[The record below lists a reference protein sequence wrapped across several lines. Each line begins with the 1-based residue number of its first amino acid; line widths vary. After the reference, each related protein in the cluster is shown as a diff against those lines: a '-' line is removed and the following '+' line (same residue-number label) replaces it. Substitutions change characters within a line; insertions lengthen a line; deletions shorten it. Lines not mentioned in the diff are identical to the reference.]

1 MKKNTLRF
9 LLISIFIF
17 LSYSNSLTLDYA
29 LDDRLVIFENDYTLK
44 GYQGVKDIF
53 TKDSF
58 SGYFGHSKNLVAGGR
73 YRPVSQLSFVVE
85 YETFGGDL
93 KQNVGFNRDPKN
105 EKLFEESI
113 LPFISH
119 LVNLLLYILLCFL
132 VFKTLLIIF
141 EKYENDKWYLSIP
154 FLATLLFALHPI
166 HTEAVTNI
174 KGRDEILSM
183 LGAVLT
189 LWCSLKYVKTHRY
202 FWLIFSLISFV
213 FALFSKEN
221 AITYLAVIPLSIYFL
236 NDKKTTKDYI
246 FTLIPLALASLF
258 FLIIRSKVLGAFMAS
273 EVDPNILNNPFV
285 NATFFEKI
293 ATVLLTWG
301 IYLKLMI
308 FPHPLTHDY
317 YPHQIEI
324 TNFANPIVWII
335 LIAVL
340 FVIYYAFK
348 TLSGKKIISFAILFF
363 IITFSITS
371 NLLYSVGTLMNE
383 RFVFVSLLGF
393 SIVCASFFVQWMN
406 KKETKKHSAK
416 KLALIVLI
424 PVMIFYMGKTFARNF
439 TWENDITLFTHD
451 VETSENSIKCNI
463 SAGGSYI
470 KLFHENKKEKNLK
483 LAKKYLD
490 KALSLDP
497 TSYNALLLSGEYYF
511 LKADYET
518 SYKIYADLAKN
529 NPDDPIA
536 AQNAAIVMTKWKGNQ
551 MDEIA
556 NMIIKKEIPKAFDN
570 INKIL
575 QESPNN
581 PDAICLKGKIFGQG
595 LFQMDSARFYF
606 NKALQINPNHVNS
619 LENMGVSYAIQGQL
633 EKALQYFLK
642 ANQLD
647 PNSESIK
654 KNIELVRKQM
664 KQ

>member
-44 GYQGVKDIF
+44 GYDGVQDIF

-93 KQNVGFNRDPKN
+93 KQKVGFNRDPKN
-105 EKLFEESI
+105 EKLFEDSI
-113 LPFISH
+113 LPFVSH
-119 LVNLLLYILLCFL
+119 FVNILLYILLCYL
-132 VFKTLLIIF
+132 VFKSLQIIF

-154 FLATLLFALHPI
+154 FIATLLFALHPI
-166 HTEAVTNI
+166 HTEAITNI

-183 LGAVLT
+183 LGAVLALLCT
-189 LWCSLKYVKTHRY
+189 LKFVKTHRFY
-202 FWLIFSLISFV
+202 WLLLSLITFI

-236 NDKKTTKDYI
+236 NSKKTMKDY
-246 FTLIPLALASLF
+246 TLSMIPLLLASAF
-258 FLIIRSKVLGAFMAS
+258 FLVVRTSVLGGLMTT

-285 NATFFEKI
+285 NATFFEKM

-308 FPHPLTHDY
+308 FPFSLTHDY

-324 TNFANPIVWII
+324 TGFANPLVWII
-335 LIAVL
+335 LMAVVFL
-340 FVIYYAFK
+340 IFYAIK
-348 TLSGKKIISFAILFF
+348 TLSRKNIVSFAILFF

-383 RFVFVSLLGF
+383 RFVFVPLLGF
-393 SIVCASFFVQWMN
+393 SLVCAFYFVKWMQKREPSKSKSN
-406 KKETKKHSAK
+406 
-416 KLALIVLI
+416 KLAYFILI
-424 PVMIFYMGKTFARNF
+424 PILIFYSGRTFARNF
-439 TWENDITLFTHD
+439 VWENDITLFIHD
-451 VETSENSIKCNI
+451 VEISENSIKCNI

-470 KLFHENKKEKNLK
+470 KLYHETKKERNLK

-511 LKADYET
+511 LKEEYET
-518 SYKIYADLAKN
+518 SYQIYSELAEN
-529 NPDDPIA
+529 NPDDLIA

-551 MDEIA
+551 LDEIA
-556 NMIIKKEIPKAFDN
+556 DMIIKKEVDQAIIK

-575 QESPNN
+575 LESPDN

-595 LFQMDSARFYF
+595 MNQMDSARFYF
-606 NKALQINPNHVNS
+606 QKALQINPNHVNS

-633 EKALQYFLK
+633 EKALQYFTK
-642 ANQLD
+642 ANQLN

-664 KQ
+664 SN

>member
-1 MKKNTLRF
+1 MKKNTIRF

-105 EKLFEESI
+105 EKLFEDSI
-113 LPFISH
+113 LPFVSH
-119 LVNLLLYILLCFL
+119 LVNILIYILLCFI
-132 VFKTLLIIF
+132 VFKSLQIIF

-183 LGAVLT
+183 LGAVFT
-189 LWCSLKYVKTHRY
+189 LWCSLKYVKTERIY
-202 FWLIFSLISFV
+202 WVLISFITFS

-221 AITYLAVIPLSIYFL
+221 AITFLAVIPLSIYFL
-236 NDKKTTKDYI
+236 STKKTWKHYL
-246 FTLIPLALASLF
+246 FTIIPLLLASII
-258 FLIIRSKVLGAFMAS
+258 FLIVRSKALGALMAA

-293 ATVLLTWG
+293 ATVLITWG

-324 TNFANPIVWII
+324 TNFANPVVWII

-383 RFVFVSLLGF
+383 RFVFVPLLGF
-393 SIVCASFFVQWMN
+393 SLVCANYFILLMK
-406 KKETKKHSAK
+406 KKELKKNSSRN
-416 KLALIVLI
+416 LAFLILI
-424 PVMIFYMGKTFARNF
+424 PVLFFYMGKTFARNF
-439 TWENDITLFTHD
+439 NWENDITLFTHD
-451 VETSENSIKCNI
+451 VETSGNSIKCNI

-470 KLFHENKKEKNLK
+470 KLYHENKKQKNLK

-497 TSYNALLLSGEYYF
+497 TSYNGLLLYGEYYF
-511 LKADYET
+511 LKGEYQN
-518 SYKIYADLAKN
+518 SYQIYSDLAKN
-529 NPDDPIA
+529 NPGDPVA
-536 AQNAAIVMTKWKGNQ
+536 TENAKIVMIKWKGNQ
-551 MDEIA
+551 LDEIA
-556 NMIIKKEIPKAFDN
+556 DMIIKKEINQAMSN
-570 INKIL
+570 INNIL
-575 QESPNN
+575 IDSPNN

-595 LFQMDSARFYF
+595 LLQMDSARFYF

-619 LENMGVSYAIQGQL
+619 LENMGVSYAIQGEL
-633 EKALQYFLK
+633 EKALTYLLK
-642 ANQLD
+642 ANQIN
-647 PNSESIK
+647 PNSESVK
-654 KNIELVRKQM
+654 KNIELVKANI
-664 KQ
+664 KK

>member
-44 GYQGVKDIF
+44 GYDGVQDILS
-53 TKDSF
+53 KDSF

-93 KQNVGFNRDPKN
+93 KQKVGFNRDPKN
-105 EKLFEESI
+105 EKLFEDSI
-113 LPFISH
+113 LPFVSH
-119 LVNLLLYILLCFL
+119 FVNLLLYILLCYL
-132 VFKTLLIIF
+132 VFKSLQIIF

-154 FLATLLFALHPI
+154 FIATLLFALHPI

-183 LGAVLT
+183 LGAVLALLCT
-189 LWCSLKYVKTHRY
+189 LKFVKTHRFY
-202 FWLIFSLISFV
+202 WLLLSLITFI

-236 NDKKTTKDYI
+236 NSKKTMKDY
-246 FTLIPLALASLF
+246 TLSMIPLVLASAF
-258 FLIIRSKVLGAFMAS
+258 FLVVRTSVLGGLMTT

-285 NATFFEKI
+285 NATFFEKM

-308 FPHPLTHDY
+308 FPFSLTHDY

-324 TNFANPIVWII
+324 TSFANPLVWII
-335 LIAVL
+335 LMAVVFL
-340 FVIYYAFK
+340 IFYAIK
-348 TLSGKKIISFAILFF
+348 TLSRKNIISFAILFF

-371 NLLYSVGTLMNE
+371 NLFYSVGTLMNE
-383 RFVFVSLLGF
+383 RFVFVPLLGF
-393 SIVCASFFVQWMN
+393 SLVCAFYFVKWM
-406 KKETKKHSAK
+406 KKREPSKSKSN
-416 KLALIVLI
+416 KLAYFILI
-424 PVMIFYMGKTFARNF
+424 PILIFYSGRTFARNF
-439 TWENDITLFTHD
+439 VWENDITLFTHD
-451 VETSENSIKCNI
+451 VEISENSIKCNI

-470 KLFHENKKEKNLK
+470 KLYHETKKERNLK

-511 LKADYET
+511 LKGEYET
-518 SYKIYADLAKN
+518 SYQIYSELAKN
-529 NPDDPIA
+529 NPDDLIA

-551 MDEIA
+551 LDEIA
-556 NMIIKKEIPKAFDN
+556 DMIIKKEVNQAMIK

-575 QESPNN
+575 LESPDN

-595 LFQMDSARFYF
+595 MNQMDSARFYF
-606 NKALQINPNHVNS
+606 QKALQINPNHVNS

-633 EKALQYFLK
+633 EKALQYFTK
-642 ANQLD
+642 ANQLN

-664 KQ
+664 SK

>member
-44 GYQGVKDIF
+44 GFQGVKDIF

-85 YETFGGDL
+85 YETFGHDL
-93 KQNVGFNRDPKN
+93 KEKVGFNRDQKN
-105 EKLFEESI
+105 EKLFEDSI
-113 LPFISH
+113 LPFVSH
-119 LVNLLLYILLCFL
+119 LVNILLYILLCFL
-132 VFKTLLIIF
+132 ILKTLQIVF

-154 FLATLLFALHPI
+154 FIATLLFALHPI

-202 FWLIFSLISFV
+202 FWLILSLISFV

-221 AITYLAVIPLSIYFL
+221 AITYLAVIPLAIYFL
-236 NDKKTTKDYI
+236 NTKKTAKDYI
-246 FTLIPLALASLF
+246 LTLIPLALASIF

-317 YPHQIEI
+317 YPLQIEI
-324 TNFANPIVWII
+324 TNFSNPIVWII
-335 LIAVL
+335 LISVI
-340 FVIYYAFK
+340 FVIVYAIK
-348 TLSGKKIISFAILFF
+348 TVSRKKIISFAILFF

-383 RFVFVSLLGF
+383 RFVFVPLLGF
-393 SIVCASFFVQWMN
+393 SIVCAYLFLLLMKN
-406 KKETKKHSAK
+406 KESKKNSSRN
-416 KLALIVLI
+416 LAFTILI
-424 PVMIFYMGKTFARNF
+424 PVMLFYMGKTFARNF

-451 VETSENSIKCNI
+451 VEISENSIKCNI

-470 KLFHENKKEKNLK
+470 KLYHENKKEKNLK

-490 KALSLDP
+490 KALLLDP

-511 LKADYET
+511 LKGEYET
-518 SYKIYADLAKN
+518 SYQIYANLAKN
-529 NPDDPIA
+529 NPEDPIA

-551 MDEIA
+551 LDEIA
-556 NMIIKKEIPKAFDN
+556 DMIIRKEIPKAFEN

-575 QESPNN
+575 QENPNN
-581 PDAICLKGKIFGQG
+581 PDALSLKGKIFGQG

-606 NKALQINPNHVNS
+606 NKALQINPNHANS

-633 EKALQYFLK
+633 EKALTYLLK
-642 ANQLD
+642 ANQTN
-647 PNSESIK
+647 PNSESVK
-654 KNIELVRKQM
+654 KNIELVKKQM
-664 KQ
+664 SK